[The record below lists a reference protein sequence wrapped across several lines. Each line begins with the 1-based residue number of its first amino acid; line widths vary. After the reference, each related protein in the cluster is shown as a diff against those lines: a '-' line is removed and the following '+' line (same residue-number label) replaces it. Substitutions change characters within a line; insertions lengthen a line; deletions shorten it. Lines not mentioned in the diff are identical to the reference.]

1 MGRSEER
8 LAEFIVNTK
17 SEDIPDDAYRAAR
30 EAIFDCIGV
39 MLAGADQPLGKMIQ
53 KFVSDQGGAG
63 DCTIVGSSMRTSQY
77 MAALGNGTL
86 GHALDYDDMGGFGHP
101 SVALLP
107 PALAIAE
114 ELDLTVKD
122 LLTAYVIGFEAAA
135 HLSRGSSSP
144 QGTTGFHSTAIFG
157 TMGAAAVAARLLG
170 LDKEQTLTALGMA
183 GSMPSGILQ
192 NFGTYTKPLHAGM
205 TSRNGIMAGYL
216 AKDGWKAT
224 DNFLESKVGWASAY
238 LGAGNFD
245 PQAMVNELGKTWLC
259 ATSIVIK
266 KYPCCGS
273 NHSSLDSLLSILN
286 TNELDLNDIDEVEID
301 NFSSISHVLL
311 YPRPT
316 YGFQGKFSIHYNVA
330 TALVDKKIDM
340 ASFNDENLDRAEY
353 TEAVEKVDIKIKS
366 EWDSGRDG
374 MMVSNP
380 VKITLKDGTTLEED
394 TNRHVMRGTQANP
407 LSEEEFKDKFYN
419 CAILSLP
426 KERVGSAIDSW
437 WNADGSSKIR
447 DLLGAIRID

>member
-1 MGRSEER
+1 MGISEEK
-8 LAEFIVNTK
+8 LADFIVNTK
-17 SEDIPDDAYRAAR
+17 SEDIPDEAYRAAR

-53 KFVSDQGGAG
+53 KFVSDQGGSG
-63 DCTIVGSSMRTSQY
+63 DCTIVGSTTRTSQY

-107 PALAIAE
+107 PALAISE
-114 ELDLTVKD
+114 DLDLTVND
-122 LLTAYVIGFEAAA
+122 LLTAYIIGFETAA

-224 DNFLESKVGWASAY
+224 DDFLESKVGWASAY

-245 PQAMVNELGKTWLC
+245 PHAMVNELGTTWLC
-259 ATSIVIK
+259 PTSIVIK

-273 NHSSLDSLLSILN
+273 NHSSLDSLLSLLN
-286 TNELDLNDIDEVEID
+286 SNELGLSDIEEVEID

-311 YPRPT
+311 YPKPT

-340 ASFNDENLDRAEY
+340 DSFKDENLERSEY
-353 TEAVEKVDIKIKS
+353 REALDKIDIKIRS
-366 EWDSGRDG
+366 EWDTSRDG
-374 MMVSNP
+374 IMVSNP
-380 VKITLKDGTTLEED
+380 VRIKLKDGTFLEED
-394 TNRHVMRGTQANP
+394 TNRHVMHGTQADP
-407 LSEEEFKDKFYN
+407 LSEEEFKEKFYN

-426 KERVGSAIDSW
+426 KERIGSAIDSW

-447 DLLGAIRID
+447 DLLGTVSIS